1 MNRTG
6 STHTKAEK
14 TPENTSTRELKTY
27 LKVTS
32 TDLKTCLLLQ
42 IQKQQ
47 CKTIR
52 NIKFQTNMLSPKD
65 KYNPL
70 ITAQHTKFCSVIDKE
85 FKIAVLKKLNEL
97 PKEKYN
103 PTQTIQ

>member
-42 IQKQQ
+42 MQKQQ
-47 CKTIR
+47 CKTI
-52 NIKFQTNMLSPKD
+52 TNMSISPPEDNNPAITDHKGKNLAD
-65 KYNPL
+65 KR
-70 ITAQHTKFCSVIDKE
+70 IQDSCSEETQQATRKY
-85 FKIAVLKKLNEL
+85 KNNSMKTSKKH
-97 PKEKYN
+97 
-103 PTQTIQ
+103 

>member
-42 IQKQQ
+42 MQKQQ
-47 CKTIR
+47 CKATG
-52 NIKFQTNMLSPKD
+52 NVKDQENM
-65 KYNPL
+65 PL
-70 ITAQHTKFCSVIDKE
+70 Q
-85 FKIAVLKKLNEL
+85 
-97 PKEKYN
+97 KEK
-103 PTQTIQ
+103 